1 MLNEKALENSKIC
14 LPNTRH
20 HDLHF
25 FYYITDDSQREYY
38 PWQSNDFNLSVNEH
52 NLAVIVRNL
61 DNAKK
66 RKFEQ
71 VQPNENKDN

>member
-1 MLNEKALENSKIC
+1 MIL
-14 LPNTRH
+14 
-20 HDLHF
+20 
-25 FYYITDDSQREYY
+25 RESTT